1 MRTKG
6 VRHYGLR
13 MDFVRTSLL
22 ERFPLVRS
30 NRVRARTKTRIPHSR
45 VRSKS
50 DRALLRTGGP
60 VRLHFVCTGGPVRLH
75 FVCTGSRS
83 PARVPRQ
90 LHPRN
95 VQRSAY
101 ANNRLRNIPAL
112 LLVIGLQ

>member
-30 NRVRARTKTRIPHSR
+30 NLVRARTKTRIPRSR
-45 VRSKS
+45 VHSKS
-50 DRALLRTGGP
+50 DRALLRTGDP
-60 VRLHFVCTGGPVRLH
+60 VRLHFMR
-75 FVCTGSRS
+75 TGSRS
-83 PARVPRQ
+83 PARVSRQ